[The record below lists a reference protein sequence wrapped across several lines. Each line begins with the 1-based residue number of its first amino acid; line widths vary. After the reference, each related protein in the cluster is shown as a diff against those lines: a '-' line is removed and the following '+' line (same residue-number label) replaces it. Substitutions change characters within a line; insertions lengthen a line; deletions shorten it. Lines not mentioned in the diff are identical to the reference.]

1 MAHKRAPNT
10 LVVMKTEG
18 SLIIAARVFSNL
30 AKSSQLWPWV
40 HQKWWV
46 AKKKAVGC
54 RHMAIQKL
62 YRVFGR
68 AVR

>member
-18 SLIIAARVFSNL
+18 SLIITARVFSNL

-46 AKKKAVGC
+46 AKKRLLAAGTW
-54 RHMAIQKL
+54 Q
-62 YRVFGR
+62 YRNSTVCL
-68 AVR
+68 VVP